1 MTLLF
6 TEKIDSVDLRLQQSN
21 WGFSERH
28 RAEIAARWNR
38 RVLDNPSL
46 WNGRVLISHDVRIV
60 NGCLSAV
67 MRETDYASFVVW
79 RDMDWP
85 DKETFNIFGMGV
97 VISSDG
103 VLVFGEMAQNTVNPG
118 RIYPPGGSLEPRDA
132 DADGRVDIDRSVQ
145 HEILEEIGLDVS
157 GDRRGD
163 RFAVFEGQRIAVVQ
177 SYFHDLSFA
186 EIDAQFS
193 SHQQT
198 QNLPELVRLV
208 PLRKKSDLTEAMPDW
223 AKASALLFLRD

>member
-1 MTLLF
+1 MTLLR
-6 TEKIDSVDLRLQQSN
+6 TEKIDSVELRLRQSN
-21 WGFSERH
+21 WIFAERH
-28 RAEIAARWNR
+28 HAEIAARWDQ
-38 RVLDNPSL
+38 RVQDNPWL

-67 MRETDYASFVVW
+67 TRETDYASFVVW

-103 VLVFGEMAQNTVNPG
+103 ALVFGEMAQNTVNPG
-118 RIYPPGGSLEPRDA
+118 RIYPPGGSLEPRDV
-132 DADGRVDIDRSVQ
+132 DADGCVDIDRSVQ
-145 HEILEEIGLDVS
+145 HEILEEIGIDVS

-177 SYFHDLSFA
+177 SYFNDLSFA
-186 EIDAQFS
+186 EIDAHFS
-193 SHQQT
+193 SHQKT
-198 QNLPELVRLV
+198 QNPPELVRLV
-208 PLRKKSDLTEAMPDW
+208 PLRKSTDVVESMPDW
-223 AKASALLFLRD
+223 AKTCALLFLRD